1 MTKNLIQFIQSMCI
15 IFTASMITMICSYIA
30 TGQTESMAIRD
41 VFIMLG
47 FSIVTTFIQQLLF
60 NHSIK
65 TKRTFYIRL
74 IVFFLFIGAA
84 ILGLGWLFD
93 WYDTIAGFMIIFGLI
108 CVTFLVMHAFFSYRD
123 AKFSNEI
130 NQKLA
135 EMRER
140 ETK

>member
-1 MTKNLIQFIQSMCI
+1 MSKKLIQFIQSMCI

-30 TGQTESMAIRD
+30 TGQTETIAIRD
-41 VFIMLG
+41 VYIMLA
-47 FSIVTTFIQQLLF
+47 FSIATTFIQQLLF
-60 NHSIK
+60 THSIK
-65 TKRTFYIRL
+65 TKRSFYSRL
-74 IVFFLFIGAA
+74 IVFFLFISAA

-93 WYDTIAGFMIIFGLI
+93 WYDTIAGFMIILGFI
-108 CVTFLVMHAFFSYRD
+108 CVTFMVMHAFFSYRD
-123 AKFSNEI
+123 VKFSNEI

>member
-1 MTKNLIQFIQSMCI
+1 MSAKLIQFIQSACI
-15 IFTASMITMICSYIA
+15 IFTAAIITMIFSYIS
-30 TGQTESMAIRD
+30 TGESETIAIRD
-41 VFIMLG
+41 IFTMLG
-47 FSIVTTFIQQLLF
+47 FSVITTFVQQLLF
-60 NHSIK
+60 NNSIK
-65 TKRTFYIRL
+65 TKFAFYVRL
-74 IVFFLFIGAA
+74 IVFFFFISAA

-93 WYDTIAGFMIIFGLI
+93 WYHSLTGFMIIFGFI
-108 CVTFLVMHAFFSYRD
+108 CVTFLVMHLFFSFRD